1 MFKWNFTAVNFFHGT
16 LGAVGTDVLGGP
28 FRCDFFFLAIRVFY
42 VFASRTAEDV
52 GPYGCMVS
60 FDL

>member
-28 FRCDFFFLAIRVFY
+28 QSKRLQN
-42 VFASRTAEDV
+42 
-52 GPYGCMVS
+52 PYG
-60 FDL
+60 